1 MTELQY
7 NEKLSQIEKDIE
19 TLQREMTV
27 LRDEILYFGETGEY
41 SKINEMTELFLNK
54 ADKVFELMDERR
66 VLKREIKQNG
76 FDEPELDEADKSGDE
91 IDCRN
96 YFCEGDRVK
105 GYNFGKLAHATVMCV
120 AKDFFVLL
128 FDQSDFEYEM
138 YEKCELYEVF
148 TAEYLDFIEKI

>member
-1 MTELQY
+1 MTEVQY

-27 LRDEILYFGETGEY
+27 LRDDILYFGETGEY

-54 ADKVFELMDERR
+54 SDKVFDLMDERR
-66 VLKREIKQNG
+66 VLNREIKQNG
-76 FDEPELDEADKSGDE
+76 FDEPELDESDESSDE

-96 YFCEGDRVK
+96 YFCEGDRLK
-105 GYNFGKLAHATVMCV
+105 GGYMGKLAHATVECV
-120 AKDFFVLL
+120 KKDFFVLL

-138 YEKCELYEVF
+138 YEKPELYEVF
-148 TAEYLDFIEKI
+148 TAENLDFFEKI

>member
-1 MTELQY
+1 MTEVQY

-41 SKINEMTELFLNK
+41 SKINEITELFLNK

-76 FDEPELDEADKSGDE
+76 FDEPELDEADESEDE

-96 YFCEGDRVK
+96 YLCEGDRVK
-105 GYNFGKLAHATVMCV
+105 SYHFGKLAHATVQCV
-120 AKDFFVLL
+120 KKDFFVLL
-128 FDQSDFEYEM
+128 FDQSHFEYEM
-138 YEKCELYEVF
+138 YEKPELYEVF
-148 TAEYLDFIEKI
+148 IADYLDSVEKI